1 MWPISKPFIWLSIFI
16 IIMTAAMD
24 ARARCM
30 ENVCIGDEIESLS
43 VKWRDVNLNYYD
55 EKFVETELQD
65 RSVQDVYYDYNEK
78 LIADRNVLL
87 EILPYVIRNQ
97 RFDNKV
103 LAELNK
109 VRAICTSLTLTG
121 EVENN
126 SKSRLF
132 VTFRAVPSN
141 KGRGTLRVVQI
152 EKQFN
157 VMAPHLR
164 PNDAILFENLKTEL
178 KKIYPSMVVVRD
190 IDGRISSME
199 MQQAN
204 AILGFRFVSD
214 VSNPLVLKL
223 LDDENIDMIE
233 DSEQAHPLCQR
244 DS

>member
-1 MWPISKPFIWLSIFI
+1 
-16 IIMTAAMD
+16 
-24 ARARCM
+24 
-30 ENVCIGDEIESLS
+30 LS

-132 VTFRAVPSN
+132 VTFRAVPDN
-141 KGRGTLRVVQI
+141 KGRGALRVVQI

-244 DS
+244 ES